1 LAHAAPLRFDVS
13 GARSGLRLGEKAACF
28 VAVVGV
34 LGDQVS
40 TRLGLM
46 RPGVSES
53 NPFASW
59 LMVRGLWLPFDLALL
74 SFTVLASFVSARA
87 VGPRERWLFLLAPV
101 VFGVVR
107 LVAAV
112 WNFLLF
118 AI

>member
-1 LAHAAPLRFDVS
+1 M
-13 GARSGLRLGEKAACF
+13 
-28 VAVVGV
+28 AVVGV

-74 SFTVLASFVSARA
+74 SFTVLASFVFARA

-101 VFGVVR
+101 AFGVVR

-118 AI
+118 AL